1 MYSYLCIYAK
11 TNSNF
16 QGNRLI
22 SGILFAALLNFKHIF
37 LYMAPA
43 YFVYLLKAHCFINV
57 SEESAPPTFSPKNFL
72 ILGGSVAGVFVVSL
86 GPFLHQL
93 PALIGRLFPFT
104 RGLCHAYW
112 APNFW
117 ALYAG
122 ADRFLIHGKSF
133 TSRGSSSERKKKLTK
148 LLNFPLAAKKF
159 GWSMNE
165 AALGSMTRGFVG
177 DTVFAVLPEVR
188 AIHTLILTV
197 VAQFVSKK

>member
-1 MYSYLCIYAK
+1 MYSYLCMYAK

-133 TSRGSSSERKKKLTK
+133 TSRGSSSERKKKVNETPQFSISGQEIRMVDERSSVG
-148 LLNFPLAAKKF
+148 LNDSRLR
-159 GWSMNE
+159 W
-165 AALGSMTRGFVG
+165 
-177 DTVFAVLPEVR
+177 
-188 AIHTLILTV
+188 
-197 VAQFVSKK
+197 